1 MAERPPA
8 ATISRLITY
17 LRVLSLFSADGIS
30 RTSSEELA
38 EEAQVS
44 AFQIRK
50 DLAYF
55 GTFGTRGSGYDVGTL
70 RLKLREILGLNGT
83 YGVAIIGMGRLGQAL
98 TDYPALLEYD
108 FTLQAFFDR
117 DPAKIDRQIGG
128 VDVYDVT
135 RLDEIARQVPI
146 EMVFITVPADAAQQ
160 VADAVVGAGIK
171 GILNFAPTVLNVPDG
186 VFVEPVDFLAG
197 LKRLSYRLRGHQVV
211 R

>member
-17 LRVLSLFSADGIS
+17 LRVVGQLKAAGA
-30 RTSSEELA
+30 RKTSSEELA
-38 EEAQVS
+38 EESQIS

-55 GTFGTRGSGYDVGTL
+55 GTFGTRGSGYDVSLLAG
-70 RLKLREILGLNGT
+70 KLREILGLEGS

-117 DPAKIDRQIGG
+117 DPAKIGKVIGG
-128 VDVYDVT
+128 LEV
-135 RLDEIARQVPI
+135 LDIARLAEVAKFKPI
-146 EMVFITVPADAAQQ
+146 EMAFITVPADAAQE
-160 VADAVVGAGIK
+160 VADAVVSAGIT
-171 GILNFAPTVLNVPDG
+171 GILNFAPTVLTVPAG
-186 VFVEPVDFLAG
+186 VSVESVDFLAG
-197 LKRLSYRLRGHQVV
+197 LKRLAYRLRGRQAV